1 MVSERRSTSARCM
14 LTVLGIAVAL
24 PLRAQEAAPP
34 SEPPAAAEHEGR
46 PVGTA
51 QDPCPPAA
59 PVDPRRR
66 SPAVPVL
73 EYRPDPCD
81 PTRLRTPALSE
92 IGQMQGLPDRW
103 RIVEAIGLEENLL
116 DPYHGQN
123 RLKGDVPVFGE
134 DWFVAL
140 IGISDTVVEPRE
152 FPVPVGG
159 PVTERP
165 GSLDTYGDGY
175 QEVYSQ
181 TFILETVLYQGDTVF
196 KPPDWEFRFTPAL
209 NITHVVVEERGL
221 LKADADARRT
231 RTEAVLG
238 IQAAFVDKHLR
249 NVSSRYDFDSLRV
262 GVQPFTADFRGF
274 LLNDSLFG
282 VRLFGIRNDNRIQY
296 NLAWFRRIDKDTNS
310 GLNNLVERGAAA
322 LRDDDIFVANAYL
335 QDWPRLGFVVQ
346 GTVLHNRNREGGRI
360 QYDDNGILQ
369 RPASIG
375 LERPRDYDV
384 SYLGVSGDGHLGG
397 VNLSASAYLALGDST
412 RGTFS
417 ERREDIRAGFFA
429 AEVSKDFSWIRPRA
443 SVAWASGDPD
453 PFDGRGEGF
462 DAVFENPLFAG
473 ADTSF
478 WIREPV
484 PLVAGGRVTLSG
496 RNGLLNSLRSSKEF
510 GQSNFSNPGLRLV
523 GVGVDLDLTP
533 TLRVSGNL
541 NHLAFDD
548 TAVLQVA
555 RAQGGIDRD
564 IGLDASVAVVWRPL
578 AIQNVVARLSASAL
592 RPGAGYRALFGD
604 ETAWAVLGNVV
615 LTY

>member
-1 MVSERRSTSARCM
+1 MGFEVRLALALFAVSAAM
-14 LTVLGIAVAL
+14 PAV
-24 PLRAQEAAPP
+24 AQEAAPP
-34 SEPPAAAEHEGR
+34 AAAQ
-46 PVGTA
+46 A
-51 QDPCPPAA
+51 PCPRVEPA
-59 PVDPRRR
+59 DPRRR

-73 EYRPDPCD
+73 EYQPDPCD
-81 PTRLRTPALSE
+81 PTRLPTPALSE

-103 RIVEAIGLEENLL
+103 RIVEALGLKENLL

-123 RLKGDVPVFGE
+123 RLKGDIPVFGE

-140 IGISDTVVEPRE
+140 IGVSDTVFEPRE

-159 PVTERP
+159 PVTDRA
-165 GSLDTYGDGY
+165 GSLDTFGDGR
-175 QEVYSQ
+175 QQVYSQ

-209 NITHVVVEERGL
+209 NISHVVVEERGL

-231 RTEAVLG
+231 RTEAALG

-282 VRLFGIRNDNRIQY
+282 LRLFGIRDDNRVQY
-296 NLAWFRRIDKDTNS
+296 NLAWFRRLDKDTNS

-322 LRDDDIFVANAYL
+322 LRDDDVFVANAYL
-335 QDWPRLGFVVQ
+335 QDWPRLGFTVQ
-346 GTVLHNRNREGGRI
+346 GTVLHNRNREGGRV

-384 SYLGVSGDGHLGG
+384 TYLGASGDGHLGG
-397 VNLSASAYLALGDST
+397 INLSTSAYLALGDST
-412 RGTFS
+412 RGSFS
-417 ERREDIRAGFFA
+417 ERPEDIRAGFVA
-429 AEVSKDFSWIRPRA
+429 AEVSKDFSWIRARV
-443 SVAWASGDPD
+443 SLAWASGDPD

-484 PLVAGGRVTLSG
+484 PLVGGGRVTLSG
-496 RNGLLNSLRSSKEF
+496 RNGLLNSLRPSKEF
-510 GQSNFSNPGLRLV
+510 GQSNFTNPGLRLV
-523 GVGVDLDLTP
+523 GVGADLDLTP

-541 NHLAFDD
+541 NHLAFDH
-548 TAVLQVA
+548 TATLQVA

-592 RPGAGYRALFGD
+592 LPGAGYRDLFGD
-604 ETAWAVLGNVV
+604 GTAWSVLGNVV